1 MRRALIFL
9 VAAAAA
15 LTGCGGGATNAEIA
29 GGGVVK
35 GDTVTVYSLVADPF
49 GAGRDFVD
57 GEKLALADAGGRAGA
72 VGVNFSSL
80 DLGRTPRAA
89 AQVSRRAI
97 ADQQIIAVVADA
109 TRVTVPLF
117 NAAGILQVAPGGDQ
131 SLAAEPRMLPA
142 GRPTVAPLDG
152 GAAPTDLPARFRGAF
167 GRDPSP
173 GAERGYRA
181 MAGILS
187 AIERAGAAGNS
198 RARVLDEYLG

>member
-1 MRRALIFL
+1 VRRALIFL

-72 VGVNFSSL
+72 VGVNFSSV
-80 DLGRTPRAA
+80 DLGKTPHAA

-131 SLAAEPRMLPA
+131 GLTAEPRMLPA
-142 GRPTVAPLDG
+142 GRPTVAPLG
-152 GAAPTDLPARFRGAF
+152 GAAPADLPARFRGAF
-167 GRDPSP
+167 GRDPSS

-198 RARVLDEYLG
+198 RARVLDEYL